1 MNIVVLDGHAANPG
15 DLSWDGLRKFGN
27 VKVYERTAQS
37 EVVARLAHA
46 DIALTNKVY
55 LGEKEMRQLPELKY
69 IGVNATGYNVV
80 DIVAA
85 RRHGIVVTNVPAYST
100 MSVAQCVFA
109 HLLNI
114 VHQVEQHSQLVML
127 GEWESCPDFCFYSP
141 TLMELDGKTMSI
153 VGVGHTGLA
162 VARIAQAAGMK
173 VLALSSKSREELAK
187 LGIEK
192 AQDKGELFRRADV
205 LSLHC
210 PLTPDTKHIVNGET
224 LSMMKKTAVV
234 INTGRGPLVDEAA
247 LAQALNRGQIFGAGL
262 DVLAQEPPIDDSPL
276 IGAHNCHIT
285 PHIAWATKAARKR
298 LLDVVEQNI
307 GAFIKG
313 NPQNV
318 VS

>member
-1 MNIVVLDGHAANPG
+1 MNIVILDGYAANPG
-15 DLSWDGLRKFGN
+15 DLSWDGFKTLGDLT
-27 VKVYERTAQS
+27 VYPRSRRE
-37 EVVARLAHA
+37 EVVERAHDA
-46 DIALTNKVY
+46 EIILTNKVSIDDE
-55 LGEKEMRQLPELKY
+55 LMGKLPKLRY
-69 IGVNATGYNVV
+69 IGVLATGYNII
-80 DIVAA
+80 DTQAA
-85 RRHGIVVTNVPAYST
+85 RKRGIVVTNIPAYST

-162 VARIAQAAGMK
+162 VARIAQAFGMK

-247 LAQALNRGQIFGAGL
+247 LAQALNSGQIFGAGL
-262 DVLAQEPPIDDSPL
+262 DVLAQEPPVDDSPL